1 MSERVLIVDDDKD
14 HAESIADLLQLRGFE
29 VEVAYSGEQ
38 ALQLFRKAPFDVS
51 IMDVKLPGMNGVD
64 AFFEFRKVRPGA
76 QVIMMTGLS
85 VEQLIASAV
94 ANGAAG
100 VLHKPFAMSDLM
112 NALNAARPGGLVLAG
127 DPDQTFAQT
136 AADFLAETGY
146 RPGLARNG
154 EESVRAALSQGAD
167 CLILD
172 LGIPILSGLEIHMK
186 LRKEGCPIPK
196 VLVSTCDPENPE
208 QLAREQI
215 LIKPFDPVL
224 LVDAVRAALESGHA
238 RAA

>member
-1 MSERVLIVDDDKD
+1 MSERVLIVDDDED

-29 VEVAYSGEQ
+29 VEVAYSGEH
-38 ALQLFRKAPFDVS
+38 ALRLFRTASFDVS
-51 IMDVKLPGMNGVD
+51 IMDVKLPGINGVE
-64 AFFEFRKVRPGA
+64 AFFEFRKARPGA

-112 NALNAARPGGLVLAG
+112 NALNAARAGGLVLAG
-127 DPDQTFAQT
+127 DLDQTFAQT
-136 AADFLAETGY
+136 AADFLAEAGY
-146 RPGLARNG
+146 RPGLAQNG
-154 EESVRAALSQGAD
+154 EESVRAALLEGAD

-172 LGIPILSGLEIHMK
+172 LGIPILSGIEIHMK
-186 LRKEGCPIPK
+186 LCEEGCQIPK
-196 VLVSTCDPENPE
+196 VLVSTCDHEVAE
-208 QLAREQI
+208 QLAQEHI

-224 LVDAVRAALESGHA
+224 LVDAVRTAMEPPHVRVA
-238 RAA
+238 

>member
-64 AFFEFRKVRPGA
+64 AFFEFRKVRPQA

-112 NALNAARPGGLVLAG
+112 NA
-127 DPDQTFAQT
+127 
-136 AADFLAETGY
+136 ADFLAATGY

-224 LVDAVRAALESGHA
+224 LVDAVRTALEPGHV

>member
-1 MSERVLIVDDDKD
+1 MNERVLIVDDDKD
-14 HAESIADLLQLRGFE
+14 HAESIADLLELRGFA

-38 ALQLFRKAPFDVS
+38 ALQLFRNEPFDIS
-51 IMDVKLPGMNGVD
+51 IMDVKLPGMNGVET
-64 AFFEFRKVRPGA
+64 FFEFRKLRQGA

-94 ANGAAG
+94 TNGAAG
-100 VLHKPFAMSDLM
+100 VLHKPFTMSDLI

-136 AADFLAETGY
+136 AANVLADAGY

-172 LGIPILSGLEIHMK
+172 LGIPILSGIEIHMR
-186 LRKEGCPIPK
+186 LRKEGCPVPK
-196 VLVSTCDPENPE
+196 VLVSACDHEVPE
-208 QLAREQI
+208 QLAQEQI

-224 LVDAVRAALESGHA
+224 RVDAVRTALEPGDV